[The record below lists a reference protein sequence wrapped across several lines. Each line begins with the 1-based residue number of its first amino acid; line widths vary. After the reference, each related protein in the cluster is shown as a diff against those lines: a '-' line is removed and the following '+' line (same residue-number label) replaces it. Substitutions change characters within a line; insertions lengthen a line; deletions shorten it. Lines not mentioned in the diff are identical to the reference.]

1 MSAELRSHLLS
12 FVISYDKSCYFCHKL
27 LVKNKALPLGAS
39 SVFLDLED
47 SCIFAREQKFLLI
60 EASGANMASKLF

>member
-27 LVKNKALPLGAS
+27 LVKNNPFPWEHRLCFLIWRTLAFLPESKNSYL
-39 SVFLDLED
+39 
-47 SCIFAREQKFLLI
+47 
-60 EASGANMASKLF
+60 EASGANMASKPF